1 MSGSVRKLDSIAD
14 MHWWMTEHIHYLPA
28 MIYTVL
34 MIDIVLVFV
43 VIRQCNG
50 LKRDEL
56 LAQLQMGISV
66 AVFLLGMLL
75 VYHIAYLFW

>member
-1 MSGSVRKLDSIAD
+1 MSGSVRRLDSIAD
-14 MHWWMTEHIHYLPA
+14 MHWWMAEHIHYLPA

-43 VIRQCNG
+43 IIRQCKG

-66 AVFLLGMLL
+66 AVILLGMLL
-75 VYHIAYLFW
+75 VYYIAYLLW

>member
-1 MSGSVRKLDSIAD
+1 MSGNIRKLDSIAD
-14 MHWWMTEHIHYLPA
+14 MHWWMAEHIHCLPA

-34 MIDIVLVFV
+34 MIDIALVFII
-43 VIRQCNG
+43 IRQCKG

-66 AVFLLGMLL
+66 AVFLLVILL

>member
-1 MSGSVRKLDSIAD
+1 MREAKVKYDDIAD
-14 MHWWMTEHIHYLPA
+14 MHWWMAEYIHYLPA

-34 MIDIVLVFV
+34 MIDIVLVF
-43 VIRQCNG
+43 IIISQCKG

-75 VYHIAYLFW
+75 VYHIAYSFW

>member
-14 MHWWMTEHIHYLPA
+14 MHWWMAEHIHYLPA
-28 MIYTVL
+28 MIYAILV
-34 MIDIVLVFV
+34 IDIVLVLII
-43 VIRQCNG
+43 IRQCKG

-56 LAQLQMGISV
+56 LAQLQMGISG
-66 AVFLLGMLL
+66 AMFLLGILL

>member
-1 MSGSVRKLDSIAD
+1 
-14 MHWWMTEHIHYLPA
+14 

-43 VIRQCNG
+43 IIRQCKG

-75 VYHIAYLFW
+75 VYYIAYLLW